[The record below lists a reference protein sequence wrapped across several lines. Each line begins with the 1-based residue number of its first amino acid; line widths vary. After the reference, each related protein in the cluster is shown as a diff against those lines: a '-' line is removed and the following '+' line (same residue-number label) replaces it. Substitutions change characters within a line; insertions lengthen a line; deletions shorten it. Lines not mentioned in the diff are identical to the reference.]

1 MGMGRVEV
9 VVRFA
14 GDLLDVVELPAGA
27 TYWLGTTAVRAVAGI
42 ETQLGLTTLTV
53 TAAGDLDFVPRKRFE
68 RRPYV
73 YGALSLAA
81 QLAIVIIAFATAENE
96 PVSAPAIEADKGTQ
110 PGGTRIKRFAMPSQ
124 TIERTPDPAP
134 DEAPVTVDNTPEKT
148 DDHDTPAPDEVQEFV
163 PSEMT
168 GGGLVTNGP
177 KDGDGTSN
185 FDPAADPAFDSIRVG
200 DYSTVSTGRA
210 AGDGYG
216 PQARNSSL
224 VVITCDRASCLV
236 VGGEKA
242 VRVRKA
248 VNERLAEITDCYK
261 RAAANGGGNVEID
274 FQVDA
279 AGSVGDMELGDADPA
294 GACVAKILRNL
305 QIDAA
310 DDSTTSSS

>member
-1 MGMGRVEV
+1 MGRVEV

-27 TYWLGTTAVRAVAGI
+27 TWWVGTTAVRAVAGTEI
-42 ETQLGLTTLTV
+42 TVGLVTV
-53 TAAGDLDFVPRKRFE
+53 TVTRADGRDVVPRKRVE

-81 QLAIVIIAFATAENE
+81 QLAIVITAFAMAQSE
-96 PVSAPAIEADKGTQ
+96 PESAPAIEADRGTQ
-110 PGGTRIKRFAMPSQ
+110 AGATRIKRFAMPSQ
-124 TIERTPDPAP
+124 TINRTPDAP
-134 DEAPVTVDNTPEKT
+134 PEETPVTTDDTPEQT
-148 DDHDTPAPDEVQEFV
+148 VEVDTPAPQEVQEFV

-168 GGGLVTNGP
+168 GGGLVTDGP
-177 KDGDGTSN
+177 KKGDGTSR
-185 FDPAADPAFDSIRVG
+185 FDPASDPAFDSIRSG
-200 DYSTVSTGRA
+200 DYSTVSTGRT
-210 AGDGYG
+210 AGEGYG
-216 PQARNSSL
+216 PEARNSSL

-279 AGSVGDMELGDADPA
+279 AGSVGDLELGDADPA

-305 QIDAA
+305 QIDAVE
-310 DDSTTSSS
+310 SSSASSS